1 MRNTRMSEGLANI
14 GEPLKDAFSRAMPKG
29 EGMMVDY
36 GVDMMPS
43 KPQRETTWIEFSL
56 PVEWEDECWSMIE
69 HWLKEKRRSEK

>member
-1 MRNTRMSEGLANI
+1 MHNFA
-14 GEPLKDAFSRAMPKG
+14 DAPAKG

-56 PVEWEDECWSMIE
+56 PAEWEDECWSMIE
-69 HWLKEKRRSEK
+69 KWLKDKRKQEKLNDNTR